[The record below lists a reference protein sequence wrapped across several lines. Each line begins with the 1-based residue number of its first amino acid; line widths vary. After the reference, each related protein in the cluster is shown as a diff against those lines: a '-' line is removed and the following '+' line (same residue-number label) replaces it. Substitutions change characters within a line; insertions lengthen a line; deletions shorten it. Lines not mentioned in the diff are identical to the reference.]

1 MSFEEQEKKKEEE
14 EEESR
19 SSSLSRWNFQQEMSL
34 SFQIIDD

>member
-34 SFQIIDD
+34 NFQIIDD